1 MPGRHRRQWDR
12 PSFHC
17 RDPGTDTIVSGPVT
31 TRTAVRRTTVS
42 ALFGWHPE
50 PIRRLRLGFL
60 VGIGGMSTTDGISNF
75 IPALATTDRG
85 DRTESSMAVSAG
97 LDGAIAFTRRLAL
110 VPQVRVHRPFALP
123 FLVGREATYRLQV
136 ALR

>member
-1 MPGRHRRQWDR
+1 MAWTAAGPALVRLPRPRHRHDR
-12 PSFHC
+12 DRA
-17 RDPGTDTIVSGPVT
+17 RDDSDRGSQDDGV
-31 TRTAVRRTTVS
+31 

-50 PIRRLRLGFL
+50 PIRRLRSGFL
-60 VGIGGMSTTDGISNF
+60 VGIGGMSTTDEIWNF
-75 IPALATTDRG
+75 IPALGATDGG